1 MDWRRLE
8 RWATI
13 ATIALYAATVV
24 SVTVLLG
31 EILLPANSPAQ
42 RIFHGI
48 ANLFSRLGD
57 IGGGAIIF
65 VILLVIAGGGIVVL
79 ILRAIDKYQQNRE
92 RRARERAEWEAASH
106 AEGHAAGRIAGHAEG
121 HAAGHAEG
129 HAEGRAEAHSE
140 IRARLMERGI
150 NLDDL
155 LPPDAAYPPQN
166 ENITA
171 SEILANLQVR
181 RSE

>member
-13 ATIALYAATVV
+13 ATIALYAATAV

-106 AEGHAAGRIAGHAEG
+106 AE
-121 HAAGHAEG
+121 
-129 HAEGRAEAHSE
+129 AHSKSTP
-140 IRARLMERGI
+140 A
-150 NLDDL
+150 
-155 LPPDAAYPPQN
+155 
-166 ENITA
+166 
-171 SEILANLQVR
+171 
-181 RSE
+181 